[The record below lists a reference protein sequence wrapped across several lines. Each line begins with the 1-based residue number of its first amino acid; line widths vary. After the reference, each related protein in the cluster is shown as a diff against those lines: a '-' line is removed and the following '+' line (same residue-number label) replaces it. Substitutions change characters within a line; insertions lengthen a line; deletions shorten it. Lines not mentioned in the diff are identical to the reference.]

1 MMSERTIT
9 AIFDEDHDRLD
20 ALFAS
25 FQKLKRTDFAK
36 ARNAFIEFKAG
47 LQRHVAWEEDVMFP
61 LWEKKS
67 GMTGGGPTIVMRLE
81 HKEIGDC
88 LESIHRKVQAQNPE
102 SDREEQTLLELLDR
116 HNMSE
121 EEVLYP
127 EMDHLISPEERAAA
141 LRAMEKIV

>member
-1 MMSERTIT
+1 MSEHTIS
-9 AIFDEDHDRLD
+9 AMFDEDHNRLD

-36 ARNAFIEFKAG
+36 AKSAFLEFKTG
-47 LQRHVAWEEDVMFP
+47 LQRHVVWEEDVLFP
-61 LWEKKS
+61 LWEKKT

-81 HKEIGDC
+81 HKEIGEC

-102 SDREEQTLLELLDR
+102 SDREEQNLLDLLDR

-127 EMDHLISPEERAAA
+127 AMDRVTSEEERETAF
-141 LRAMEKIV
+141 RAMEKIA

>member
-1 MMSERTIT
+1 MPERTIST
-9 AIFDEDHDRLD
+9 IFDEDHERLD
-20 ALFAS
+20 ALFKAY
-25 FQKLKRTDFAK
+25 QTLKRTDFPKAK
-36 ARNAFIEFKAG
+36 SAFLEFKAG

-102 SDREEQTLLELLDR
+102 SDREEQILLDLLDR

-127 EMDHLISPEERAAA
+127 EMDHLISPEEREAAF
-141 LRAMEKIV
+141 RAMEKIA

>member
-1 MMSERTIT
+1 MPERTIST
-9 AIFDEDHDRLD
+9 MFDEDHERLD
-20 ALFAS
+20 ALFKAY
-25 FQKLKRTDFAK
+25 QTLKRTDFPKAK
-36 ARNAFIEFKAG
+36 SAFLEFKAG

-102 SDREEQTLLELLDR
+102 SDREEQILLDLLDR

-127 EMDHLISPEERAAA
+127 EMDHLISPEEREAAF
-141 LRAMEKIV
+141 RAMEKIA

>member
-1 MMSERTIT
+1 MSERTIT
-9 AIFDEDHDRLD
+9 TMFDEDHDRLD
-20 ALFAS
+20 TLFAS

-36 ARNAFIEFKAG
+36 AKSAFLEFKAG

-81 HKEIGDC
+81 HKEIADC
-88 LESIHRKVQAQNPE
+88 LESIHRKVQAQNLE
-102 SDREEQTLLELLDR
+102 SDREEQSLLELLDR

-127 EMDHLISPEERAAA
+127 EMDHLISPEEREAAF
-141 LRAMEKIV
+141 RAMEKIP